1 MPNEHKC
8 GRVSWGGEIHK
19 VPEIYHVSNSLCR
32 SLAQY
37 LIVGREYI
45 RVERIQGLFLLGLK
59 KNHVEKYAILGL
71 QHGHEKL
78 SGYTAA
84 SGKH

>member
-1 MPNEHKC
+1 MPNKGKC

-19 VPEIYHVSNSLCR
+19 VPEIYHVSNSLPR

-45 RVERIQGLFLLGLK
+45 RVERIQGLCLLDLK
-59 KNHVEKYAILGL
+59 KNHVEKCAIF
-71 QHGHEKL
+71 
-78 SGYTAA
+78 
-84 SGKH
+84 